1 MTRPRATLVCVADT
15 PWYHVVSRC
24 VRRAFLC
31 GQDHATGR
39 DFSHRRGW
47 IETKVKELAALFAL
61 DVAAYAIMSNHYHLV
76 LRLAPER
83 AAAWTTEEVLQRWT
97 SLFTGPQ
104 CVRRYL
110 SQRAEMDEAE
120 REQAETLAQT
130 YRERLSDLSWFMRV
144 LNESIA
150 RQANREDEATG
161 RFWEG
166 RFKCQ
171 ALLDE
176 AAILAAMSYV
186 DLNPIR
192 AGMADTPEASEHT
205 SIAQR
210 LRELAD
216 APSSNDTVDADAATP
231 SPAPQAPLL
240 PFEATATFE
249 PAIPFAFED
258 YAELVDTLGRAVH
271 PRKRGHIPERTPKL
285 LQRLGLDPET
295 FIAHADRL
303 LRAFGQAVGTPA
315 SLAAHC
321 AARQTKFLRGM
332 RTARALFA
340 QQAA

>member
-1 MTRPRATLVCVADT
+1 MTRPRATLVSPSDT

-31 GQDHATGR
+31 GRDHATGR

-47 IETKVKELAALFAL
+47 IETKVKELAAVFAL

-83 AAAWTTEEVLQRWT
+83 AASWTTQEVLRRWT

-110 SQRAEMDEAE
+110 SAQHAGMDEAE
-120 REQAETLAQT
+120 RAQAETLAQT
-130 YRERLSDLSWFMRV
+130 YRARLADLSWFMRV

-171 ALLDE
+171 ALLDD

-192 AGMADTPEASEHT
+192 AGMADTPETSEHT

-216 APSSNDTVDADAATP
+216 DAPPPEAT
-231 SPAPQAPLL
+231 APQAPLL

-249 PAIPFAFED
+249 PAIPFALED
-258 YAELVDTLGRAVH
+258 YAELVDTLGRALH
-271 PRKRGHIPERTPKL
+271 PKKRGRIPERAPRL
-285 LQRLGLDPET
+285 LQRLGLDPEA

-303 LRAFGQAVGTPA
+303 LKAFGQAVGAPA

-321 AARQTKFLRGM
+321 AARQTRFLRGM
-332 RTARALFA
+332 RTARAVFERPA
-340 QQAA
+340 EQDRRAA

>member
-1 MTRPRATLVCVADT
+1 MTRPRATLVSPSDT

-31 GQDHATGR
+31 GRDHATGR

-47 IETKVKELAALFAL
+47 IETKVKELAAIFAL

-83 AAAWTTEEVLQRWT
+83 AAGWTSEEVLRRWT

-110 SQRAEMDEAE
+110 SAQRAEMDEAE
-120 REQAETLAQT
+120 RAQAETLAQT
-130 YRERLSDLSWFMRV
+130 YRARLADLSWFMRV

-150 RQANREDEATG
+150 RQANREDQATG

-171 ALLDE
+171 ALLDD

-192 AGMADTPEASEHT
+192 AGMAETPEASDYT

-216 APSSNDTVDADAATP
+216 NAP
-231 SPAPQAPLL
+231 PAEAETSPQAPLL
-240 PFEATATFE
+240 PFEATTTFQ
-249 PAIPFAFED
+249 PAIPFSLED
-258 YAELVDTLGRAVH
+258 YVELVDA
-271 PRKRGHIPERTPKL
+271 KNK
-285 LQRLGLDPET
+285 
-295 FIAHADRL
+295 
-303 LRAFGQAVGTPA
+303 GTPTYFP
-315 SLAAHC
+315 
-321 AARQTKFLRGM
+321 R
-332 RTARALFA
+332 
-340 QQAA
+340 